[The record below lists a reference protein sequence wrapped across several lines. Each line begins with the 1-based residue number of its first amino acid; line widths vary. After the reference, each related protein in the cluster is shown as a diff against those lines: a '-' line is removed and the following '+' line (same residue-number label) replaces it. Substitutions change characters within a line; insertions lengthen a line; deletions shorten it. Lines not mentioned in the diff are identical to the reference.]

1 MVSRLLK
8 NESGIALFLVLW
20 VLVLLTVI
28 AGEFSYSMKTEINL
42 VRNEKENTEA
52 YYVALAGL
60 HHAIYELV
68 LHKVYFEEPLSG
80 AFRLN
85 VPSPYTPFADG
96 GYLVRI
102 DNESGKVNVNEAS
115 SRLIE
120 MVIAG
125 LDMPE
130 KESRIM
136 ADSLLDWRDSDDFHH
151 VNGVESDYYMSLPEP
166 YACRNGRLLSIEELC
181 YVRGFQREIV
191 DNDLI
196 DLFSVAPNE
205 NLYRKK
211 RSDIQ
216 DYTTLENRDGAGDH
230 QIQQFLTLE
239 KREEALYIGK
249 KSDYDKIDINAAS
262 FRMLQALPGMSAEAA
277 QEILRFRLEKDFDSV
292 YELKPI
298 VGNNVFTQIEPY
310 LKVDEGRFYTIRSL
324 GTAGIDKTIQGI
336 KVMVRIDGAMAN
348 GFKIIEWLDDYY
360 DPGMIESQPDT

>member
-1 MVSRLLK
+1 M
-8 NESGIALFLVLW
+8 
-20 VLVLLTVI
+20 
-28 AGEFSYSMKTEINL
+28 
-42 VRNEKENTEA
+42 
-52 YYVALAGL
+52 
-60 HHAIYELV
+60 
-68 LHKVYFEEPLSG
+68 
-80 AFRLN
+80 
-85 VPSPYTPFADG
+85 
-96 GYLVRI
+96 
-102 DNESGKVNVNEAS
+102 
-115 SRLIE
+115 
-120 MVIAG
+120 
-125 LDMPE
+125 
-130 KESRIM
+130 
-136 ADSLLDWRDSDDFHH
+136 
-151 VNGVESDYYMSLPEP
+151 
-166 YACRNGRLLSIEELC
+166 
-181 YVRGFQREIV
+181 
-191 DNDLI
+191 
-196 DLFSVAPNE
+196 APNE